1 MSLYLTSLELN
12 KQIYLS
18 FIHYF
23 IYLLDKWMKWEAT
36 GKNKLIDKAPS
47 HVTDTWILRLL
58 VKNLFLASQVKYAAW
73 SLSNSEKCNDELI
86 FSARFSS
93 WRETE
98 RLRSP
103 SLTSMPFMNHLT
115 FGRGQPVTLRKKIQ
129 NPLPFEL
136 MDCLFKRKAK
146 IAFKF
151 VLKGT
156 VIVVID
162 FWKRRILESY
172 AGKSLTSQLYFSNL

>member
-1 MSLYLTSLELN
+1 
-12 KQIYLS
+12 
-18 FIHYF
+18 
-23 IYLLDKWMKWEAT
+23 MKWEAT

-47 HVTDTWILRLL
+47 QVTDTWILRLL
-58 VKNLFLASQVKYAAW
+58 VENLFLASQVKYAAW

-115 FGRGQPVTLRKKIQ
+115 FGRGQPVTLQDMTAFLPAKKDTE
-129 NPLPFEL
+129 PFAIRIDGLSVQEKSENRL
-136 MDCLFKRKAK
+136 YICPEGNSYSRYWF
-146 IAFKF
+146 
-151 VLKGT
+151 LKT
-156 VIVVID
+156 AYS
-162 FWKRRILESY
+162 WKRCLIETEILFNAMLE
-172 AGKSLTSQLYFSNL
+172 KV